1 MSKYSES
8 QLESFFEDV
17 TTYIEEA
24 YDKKVW
30 EFLRLLEAMDKNLDR
45 DEIIIKYQ
53 KHFKGY
59 GFYGQE

>member
-1 MSKYSES
+1 MSMGSE
-8 QLESFFEDV
+8 
-17 TTYIEEA
+17 IMEEA

-30 EFLRLLEAMDKNLDR
+30 EFLKILETMNKDLDR

-59 GFYGQE
+59 GFYGQEEKSII

>member
-1 MSKYSES
+1 MSMGSE
-8 QLESFFEDV
+8 
-17 TTYIEEA
+17 IMEEA

-30 EFLRLLEAMDKNLDR
+30 EFLKILETMNKDLDR
-45 DEIIIKYQ
+45 DKIIIEYQ

>member
-1 MSKYSES
+1 MSMGSE
-8 QLESFFEDV
+8 
-17 TTYIEEA
+17 IMEEA